1 MPSFVIFPFIQCH
14 HTRGRA
20 LAGGFSNPF
29 LSESGE
35 FWAGAAGMQ
44 APRIRV
50 PAKANRK
57 GRPIFVPFGHQ
68 ALRVV
73 FVSTFKCGKHLIMA
87 AILKGNKFPL
97 ELSQVAL
104 MRWGGPRW
112 LERRRGQAARSEPV
126 KRASCRE
133 ESQEPNAS
141 VLSTTRFSEAVC
153 RLCFS
158 RSSEQKLLTA
168 IRSAFAFDDRIH
180 RAT

>member
-1 MPSFVIFPFIQCH
+1 
-14 HTRGRA
+14 
-20 LAGGFSNPF
+20 
-29 LSESGE
+29 
-35 FWAGAAGMQ
+35 MQ

-104 MRWGGPRW
+104 MRWG
-112 LERRRGQAARSEPV
+112 ARDGWKGAGVRLPGV
-126 KRASCRE
+126 
-133 ESQEPNAS
+133 SQ
-141 VLSTTRFSEAVC
+141 
-153 RLCFS
+153 
-158 RSSEQKLLTA
+158 
-168 IRSAFAFDDRIH
+168 
-180 RAT
+180 